1 MEQSELVTVE
11 AEALD
16 RPAVDLVRVIGELD
30 FASTPLLSTALAGLP
45 GPGRALV
52 LDLSR
57 LEFCDSSGL
66 GELIAAHK
74 RAAATGRGLYLADV
88 GPAVRAAI
96 TATSLDQLFVIR
108 PDVAAVLAELS

>member
-1 MEQSELVTVE
+1 
-11 AEALD
+11 
-16 RPAVDLVRVIGELD
+16 
-30 FASTPLLSTALAGLP
+30 
-45 GPGRALV
+45 V

-74 RAAATGRGLYLADV
+74 RATTTGRGLYLADV

-108 PDVAAVLAELS
+108 SDVAAVLAELS